1 MLWLPPIRFHL
12 ALAKWSI
19 KIHLLGVALYLL
31 SATCFAQ
38 DTARNVVEVYLQQ
51 GRKVLLEHATRVL
64 VFNEDICATR
74 IDSNGVEF
82 FGLKRGESVVFVWS
96 DNDVRTTY
104 LVRVVLPPQVAVAPK
119 LMSDRDAGLGSGY
132 IASSVQSI
140 TGTGAPS
147 GIAAFHRVDWEQ
159 GKEDGHLS
167 IRAQGQDSTLGAAP
181 LFNLNTATI
190 QYSTPGTV
198 FTLLD
203 SVFNVNGGPA
213 SQIVPSTQIGA
224 LTFRGADLLLRRGKN
239 NLEFFGGASL
249 PSYFLNSSG
258 TKDIAGVN
266 TTHWFSKNVTVFTT
280 SAFTNIPS
288 LSGTGQSLRR
298 SDFLETG
305 GVAVRITPQ
314 LGLQADGGIS
324 TSGTHG
330 QAGIAYSRFGRSA
343 YISASTSSA
352 DFPLNQLQLLP
363 MGTLSINSGFTQALG
378 SRISLSAAY
387 QHVKAQPNIL
397 FNTKSTYDYINP
409 SLSILLTPTER
420 VTLNYGITHIDSNQ
434 PGSRRNNQRREA
446 ALSSQFTPWL
456 NNSAQVSFGSLGD
469 PLLLNAQSQMS
480 LRDSLNF
487 RVKGQT
493 YNLNVSHDRVDPS
506 LVNAL
511 NQQIQLLPDPLK
523 QLFLFDPIGFIA
535 SGNLSPQLRALLQ
548 GIQPSNTQVSL
559 SAQFQLGKRISFSPM
574 VGYYHQDQ
582 GLARRSNSQLF
593 GYGFNW
599 QLTDTLSLQ
608 STLSNVFLWDTTLGQ
623 LRRNTVLSVG
633 FNKSF
638 SGVPTLNFSRSSE
651 KPIIRGI
658 VFRDA
663 NVNGSFNPGELGI
676 ASVQV
681 RLEDGRTALTDENGR
696 FAFSG
701 LTRRPY
707 KISVELAQF
716 RNPVRLT
723 TPAIV
728 SATPGDGTELNFGI
742 VDFSRVMGIVFNDY
756 LSTLQKQPDANGI
769 KDVELTLK
777 GDGTAWKVKTDS
789 GGEFEIDNV
798 PAGIYELSI
807 NRATIPAD
815 HVIPTNSYKVE
826 VGPTQTVVADIP
838 LRALRSVSGRVFF
851 KPKPSAEPVANSR
864 AKNASRTTSPEDVE
878 PIPLKDVTLA
888 IGTITA
894 KTDADGNFILREL
907 PGGPLQLTLVPQVA
921 VADSVKLP
929 SWPITLPHEPFK
941 AEGVN
946 ITISNPELLQY
957 LVSRDSLQSLN
968 LPKAHPIQSSAK
980 ASPKPTKPAKK
991 PETKVE
997 QPIHAAINAPPMPI
1011 RKSDSGS
1018 TDQPVKSQNVLEP
1031 GPSPTRGEHIVIPT
1045 VNRDHLIDC
1054 VQTVARNRNGHHVL
1068 VCSDV
1073 ISTR

>member
-1 MLWLPPIRFHL
+1 MSPFPPIRLPDVH
-12 ALAKWSI
+12 AKWPN
-19 KIHLLGVALYLL
+19 KIHLLGVVLYLVSTL
-31 SATCFAQ
+31 CSAQ
-38 DTARNVVEVYLQQ
+38 DTSRNVVQVYLQQ
-51 GRKVLLEHATRVL
+51 GHKVPLEHAARVL
-64 VFNEDICATR
+64 VFNEDICSTR
-74 IDSNGVEF
+74 IDSTGVEF
-82 FGLKRGESVVFVWS
+82 FGLRRGESVVFVWT
-96 DNDVRTTY
+96 NDEIRTTY

-119 LMSDRDAGLGSGY
+119 LRSDRDASLGSGY

-140 TGTGAPS
+140 SGTGAPS
-147 GIAAFHRVDWEQ
+147 GVAAFHRLDWEQ
-159 GKEDGHLS
+159 GQEDGHLS

-181 LFNLNTATI
+181 PFNLNTATI
-190 QYSTPGTV
+190 QYSTPGVV

-203 SVFNVNGGPA
+203 SVFNVNGEPA
-213 SQIVPSTQIGA
+213 AQVVPSTQIGA
-224 LTFRGADLLLRRGKN
+224 LTFRGADLLFRRGKN

-258 TKDIAGVN
+258 TKDIAGIN
-266 TTHWFSKNVTVFTT
+266 TTHKLGKDVTVFTT
-280 SAFTNIPS
+280 SAFTNVPLTS
-288 LSGTGQSLRR
+288 PTGQTSRR
-298 SDFLETG
+298 NDFFQTAG
-305 GVAVRITPQ
+305 IAARITPK
-314 LGLQADGGIS
+314 LGIEADGGIS
-324 TSGTHG
+324 RSGNHA
-330 QAGIAYSRFGRSA
+330 QMGISYAQFGRSA
-343 YISASTSSA
+343 YASASTSSA

-363 MGTLSINSGFTQALG
+363 MGTVSINSGFTQALG

-397 FNTKSTYDYINP
+397 FNTKSTYDYVNP

-420 VTLNYGITHIDSNQ
+420 LTLNYGVTHIDSNQ

-446 ALSSQFTPWL
+446 ALSSQFTSWL

-487 RVKGQT
+487 RIKQQT
-493 YNLNVSHDRVDPS
+493 FNLNVSHDHVDPS

-523 QLFLFDPIGFIA
+523 QLFLFDPAGFIA

-559 SAQFQLGKRISFSPM
+559 SAQFQIGKKISFSPM
-574 VGYYHQDQ
+574 IGYYHQDQ
-582 GLARRSNSQLF
+582 GLSHRSNSQLF

-623 LRRNTVLSVG
+623 LRRNTVFSAG

-638 SGVPTLNFSRSSE
+638 SGIPTFSFSRSTE
-651 KPIIRGI
+651 KPVIRGI

-663 NVNGSFNPGELGI
+663 NVNGSFNPGETGI
-676 ASVQV
+676 PRVLV
-681 RLEDGRTALTDENGR
+681 RLEDGRSTVTDENGR

-701 LTRRPY
+701 LARRPY
-707 KISVELAQF
+707 KLGIELAQF
-716 RNPVRLT
+716 KDPVRLT
-723 TPAIV
+723 TPAMV
-728 SATPGDGTELNFGI
+728 SAIPGDGTELNFGI
-742 VDFSRVMGIVFNDY
+742 VDFSRVMGVVFNDY
-756 LSTLQKQPDANGI
+756 LLTSRKQPDANGI
-769 KDVELTLK
+769 RDVELTLQ
-777 GDGTAWKVKTDS
+777 GNGTTWKAKTDS

-798 PAGIYELSI
+798 PAGLYELSI
-807 NRATIPAD
+807 NRSSLPPD
-815 HVIPTNSYKVE
+815 HVIPSNSYKVE
-826 VGPTQTVVADIP
+826 VGATQTIVADLP
-838 LRALRSVSGRVFF
+838 LRALRSVSGRVVFR
-851 KPKPSAEPVANSR
+851 PKPSAEPATSSR
-864 AKNASRTTSPEDVE
+864 AKSASQTTRPEDVE

-907 PGGPLQLTLVPQVA
+907 PGGPLLLTLVPQVT
-921 VADSVKLP
+921 VGDSVKLP

-957 LVSRDSLQSLN
+957 LLPKDSLQSLV
-968 LPKAHPIQSSAK
+968 PKIHPVENPSKTLAK
-980 ASPKPTKPAKK
+980 TKTPVTKP
-991 PETKVE
+991 KVE
-997 QPIHAAINAPPMPI
+997 PEKPVQAAVSAPPMPN
-1011 RKSDSGS
+1011 RKGDSG
-1018 TDQPVKSQNVLEP
+1018 TDNQAGESQSVHEQTPVRAS
-1031 GPSPTRGEHIVIPT
+1031 GEHIVIPS
-1045 VNRDHLIDC
+1045 VDRDHLIDC
-1054 VQTVARNRNGHHVL
+1054 VQTVARNRNGHRVL

>member
-1 MLWLPPIRFHL
+1 MQ
-12 ALAKWSI
+12 
-19 KIHLLGVALYLL
+19 LL
-31 SATCFAQ
+31 SQTRRVTTLAPWLVKVYLFGISLFLLSTICLAQ
-38 DTARNVVEVYLQQ
+38 DTSRNVVEIYLQQ
-51 GRKVLLEHATRVL
+51 SRKISLEHAGRVL
-64 VFNEDICATR
+64 VFNEEICSTR
-74 IDSNGVEF
+74 IDSTGIEF

-96 DNDVRTTY
+96 SDDVRTTY
-104 LVRVVLPPQVAVAPK
+104 LVRVVSPPQVAIPPR
-119 LMSDRDAGLGSGY
+119 LRSDHDASLGSGY
-132 IASSVQSI
+132 VASSVQSI
-140 TGTGAPS
+140 SGTGAPS
-147 GIAAFHRVDWEQ
+147 GIAAFHRMDWEQ
-159 GKEDGHLS
+159 GGEDGHLS
-167 IRAQGQDSTLGAAP
+167 IRAQGQDSTITGAPA
-181 LFNLNTATI
+181 FNLNTATV
-190 QYSTPGTV
+190 QYSTPGAV

-213 SQIVPSTQIGA
+213 SQVVPTTQIGA

-239 NLEFFGGASL
+239 NFELFGGASL

-258 TKDIAGVN
+258 TKDVAGVN
-266 TTHWFSKNVTVFTT
+266 TTHRLGKDITFFTT
-280 SAFTNIPS
+280 SAFTNIPLTS
-288 LSGTGQSLRR
+288 PTGQTSRR
-298 SDFLETG
+298 NDFFEIAG
-305 GVAVRITPQ
+305 IAARITRQ
-314 LGLQADGGIS
+314 LGFEADGGVSRSGKHAQMGIS
-324 TSGTHG
+324 
-330 QAGIAYSRFGRSA
+330 YSQFGRSA
-343 YISASTSSA
+343 YASASTTSA

-363 MGTLSINSGFTQALG
+363 MGTLSINGGFTQALG

-420 VTLNYGITHIDSNQ
+420 VTLNYGVTHIDSNQ

-523 QLFLFDPIGFIA
+523 QLFLFDPVGFIA

-548 GIQPSNTQVSL
+548 GVQPSNTQISL
-559 SAQFQLGKRISFSPM
+559 SAQLQLGKKISFSPM

-582 GLARRSNSQLF
+582 GLARRSNTQLF

-599 QLTDTLSLQ
+599 QLTDTLSFQ
-608 STLSNVFLWDTTLGQ
+608 STLSNVFLWDTTFGQ

-638 SGVPTLNFSRSSE
+638 SGIPTLNFSRSSE

-701 LTRRPY
+701 LARRPY
-707 KISVELAQF
+707 KISVELPQF
-716 RNPVRLT
+716 KDPVRLT

-728 SATPGDGTELNFGI
+728 SATPGDGAELNFGI
-742 VDFSRVMGIVFNDY
+742 VDFSRVTGIVFNDY

-777 GDGTAWKVKTDS
+777 GDGTARKVKTDS

-815 HVIPTNSYKVE
+815 HIIPTNSYKVE

-851 KPKPSAEPVANSR
+851 KPKPSAEPVSNSR

-878 PIPLKDVTLA
+878 PIALKDVTLA

-907 PGGPLQLTLVPQVA
+907 PGGPLLLTLVPQVA

-957 LVSRDSLQSLN
+957 LLSKDSLQSLN
-968 LPKAHPIQSSAK
+968 LPKAHPVEHPAK
-980 ASPKPTKPAKK
+980 ASTNAVRAAIKPKPEPSKPMRAAVTAPQMAIGKGDLGTANRANGT
-991 PETKVE
+991 PSVGE
-997 QPIHAAINAPPMPI
+997 QAPTATP
-1011 RKSDSGS
+1011 
-1018 TDQPVKSQNVLEP
+1018 N
-1031 GPSPTRGEHIVIPT
+1031 EHIVIPS

-1054 VQTVARNRNGHHVL
+1054 VQTVARNRNGHRVL